1 MYKVN
6 NYGGTL
12 YLIDEPILR
21 FKYRDSDLVELELFD
36 FDPKRLPFELAGVKI
51 NQHYMDLFLKNRT
64 VPPTRIGLKE
74 SLAKTPIPYYDREL
88 LLRYSRGREC
98 NDKFW
103 IDPDRDTT
111 SLEGIVHPVFY
122 SMFTGNSK

>member
-12 YLIDEPILR
+12 YLNDEPILR
-21 FKYRDSDLVELELFD
+21 FKYKNSDLVELELFD

-74 SLAKTPIPYYDREL
+74 SLAKTPIPYYDPKL

-103 IDPDRDTT
+103 IDPDNDTT
-111 SLEGIVHPVFY
+111 SLEGIIHPVFY